1 MLSFVFA
8 IDELLYEI
16 NSGFWRWVRKRRG
29 NVLRIG
35 VERPLGLC
43 EPLPRPILIRAD
55 SEVLIERD
63 LLHLGSRW
71 LPSVFTNPASI
82 GATNLL
88 LYANVVA

>member
-1 MLSFVFA
+1 VCALT

-16 NSGFWRWVRKRRG
+16 NSGFCRWVRKRRG

-35 VERPLGLC
+35 IERPLGLG

-63 LLHLGSRW
+63 LLHLGSR
-71 LPSVFTNPASI
+71 
-82 GATNLL
+82 
-88 LYANVVA
+88 